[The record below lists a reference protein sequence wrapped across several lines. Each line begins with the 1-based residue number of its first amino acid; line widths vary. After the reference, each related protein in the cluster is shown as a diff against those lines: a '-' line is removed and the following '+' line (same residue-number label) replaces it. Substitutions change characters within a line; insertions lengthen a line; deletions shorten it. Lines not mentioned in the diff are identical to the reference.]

1 MEKGAMTCPPQPIV
15 AHSIFGDVADKP
27 RAAGALRG
35 FSRNPDPPLRIL
47 NGKCGNHVEMSESTY
62 RNLLAAWGFE
72 VVQTQS
78 GVLFIGP
85 NHFFSLPH
93 EPRNKAERKIAIAH
107 IRSLSKH

>member
-1 MEKGAMTCPPQPIV
+1 MEKGAMTCPPLHML
-15 AHSIFGDVADKP
+15 AHWFFDAVADKP
-27 RAAGALRG
+27 RSACALRG
-35 FSRNPDPPLRIL
+35 FSRNLDPPLRIRH
-47 NGKCGNHVEMSESTY
+47 GKCGNYVGMSESTY